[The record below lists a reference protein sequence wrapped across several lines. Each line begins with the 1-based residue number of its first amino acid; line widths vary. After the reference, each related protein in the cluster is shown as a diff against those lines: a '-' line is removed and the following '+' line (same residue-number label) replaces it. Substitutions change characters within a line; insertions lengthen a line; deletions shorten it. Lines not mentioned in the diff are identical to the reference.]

1 MLFVGLFTFG
11 AGITTQAAEKY
22 DEGHDVIGFFGNMRP
37 RYSGT
42 VTAVDHDVEGTA
54 LVHIRAT
61 KEYRPLGSDGH
72 EVSKKCILRWT
83 RGGQPVPFATGIH
96 LEFAADD
103 DGQVTAARYEAA
115 LPYYR
120 KNAAGL
126 VEVLLHVRVGTGSER
141 VWVRGLPDRIN
152 LMPAVDVGWS
162 RRYGLVISI
171 FEAGGGDEEEE
182 SLRARDKGLPVAN
195 VPGERIQIGRDG
207 WKEMPGNLDYERSK
221 VVAPP
226 EQYIGAAG

>member
-1 MLFVGLFTFG
+1 
-11 AGITTQAAEKY
+11 
-22 DEGHDVIGFFGNMRP
+22 
-37 RYSGT
+37 

-54 LVHIRAT
+54 LVYIRAT

-72 EVSKKCILRWT
+72 EVSKECILRWT
-83 RGGQPVPFATGIH
+83 RGERPVPFAPGIH

-103 DGQVTAARYEAA
+103 DGQVTATRYEAA

-120 KNAAGL
+120 KNRAGL
-126 VEVLLHVRVGTGSER
+126 VEVLLHVRVGTRSER

-152 LMPAVDVGWS
+152 LMSSVDVGWS

-195 VPGERIQIGRDG
+195 VPSERIQIGRDG

-221 VVAPP
+221 AVVPP